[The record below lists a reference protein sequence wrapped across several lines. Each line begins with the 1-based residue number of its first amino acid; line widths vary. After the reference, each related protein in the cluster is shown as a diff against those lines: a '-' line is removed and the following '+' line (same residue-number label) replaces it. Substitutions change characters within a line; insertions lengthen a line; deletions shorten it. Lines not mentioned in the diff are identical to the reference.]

1 MNSPR
6 LSKELHTLDRVPP
19 VTFALLPALVLL
31 ASACPSPEAD
41 PASPSRETR
50 PAEAGTA
57 EAGTASSKRARD
69 ERPVRL
75 LPLAGPLSN
84 ADAEVS
90 GLAWHGSDLILLPQ
104 HPFRMADAHEP
115 DAHGPDADE
124 PGTLFALARDSIDAF
139 LSGRRDGPLRPR
151 PVTLLAP
158 ALEERSPTYDGC
170 EALAFHQNRAY
181 LATEAVADPAT
192 GAMRGFLFGG
202 ALRGDTLRLDTR
214 RRARLPP
221 QTEAHN
227 MAYEAL
233 LAAPSGRVTAL
244 HEANGRNV
252 NAHPQAHVFSPTL
265 KRLRQLPFP
274 PLEYR
279 LTDATALDADGRFW
293 VSNYFFPGEREKLE
307 PAPDPL
313 ARNAGPHSAP
323 SPPKRTNPVER
334 LVGFRMSEGR
344 IERTSAPPL
353 YLSLRPGTPRNWEG
367 LARLRRPAR
376 PSGFLLATDQYPKT
390 LLGFVSAEDV
400 K

>member
-31 ASACPSPEAD
+31 ASACLSPEAD
-41 PASPSRETR
+41 PASPSRETH

-57 EAGTASSKRARD
+57 KAGTTSSKRARD

-75 LPLAGPLSN
+75 LPLAGPLSS

-104 HPFRMADAHEP
+104 HPFRMA
-115 DAHGPDADE
+115 DADE

-170 EALAFHQNRAY
+170 EALAFHQDRAY

-244 HEANGRNV
+244 YEANGRNV

-293 VSNYFFPGEREKLE
+293 VSNYFFPGEREKLK

-334 LVGFRMSEGR
+334 LVAFRMSEGR

-367 LARLRRPAR
+367 LARLRRPAH